1 MQYQPWKKCKTL
13 SIISV
18 MLTWSSIPLQALGHA
33 PGEEYTYL
41 NMFRKNSAPRRSDQ
55 YESISFANAEIGVR
69 SNTRVARKQNRRS
82 LHSVAGNFQDDF
94 MFDLAR
100 EYVQDKDDLLDG
112 AKVALK
118 YPRGAR
124 RKLASESSSETD
136 ESNNTEDGI
145 DPEENEESSDNS
157 NGKKGAP
164 NTTTEL
170 SNNSDEENEDNLVVE
185 DITSTKKISVKPVTV
200 KGIDDKDDDFVDA
213 DKENTDTKERP
224 DKSKAVPLK
233 VAGKK
238 QIAFDGVGATVDGE
252 DIKRVSFMLFRLLK
266 QYKAQSMVDVPC
278 RAHGTWMH
286 KLLEH
291 VEAEIPDFQYYCVD
305 TSTDILQAIKQ
316 RVGGKCR
323 AKFVFRKFWSEKLP
337 RADFVFSWSGLDKMQ
352 KDNVAAFLKKLH
364 NSDRHKY
371 VLLGS
376 YQKGSKVQK
385 KKATL
390 LNLRAKPFNLG
401 KPLRVVSKLS
411 IAPVRKQMYVYEASQ
426 MQEE

>member
-1 MQYQPWKKCKTL
+1 
-13 SIISV
+13 
-18 MLTWSSIPLQALGHA
+18 
-33 PGEEYTYL
+33 
-41 NMFRKNSAPRRSDQ
+41 
-55 YESISFANAEIGVR
+55 
-69 SNTRVARKQNRRS
+69 
-82 LHSVAGNFQDDF
+82 
-94 MFDLAR
+94 
-100 EYVQDKDDLLDG
+100 
-112 AKVALK
+112 
-118 YPRGAR
+118 
-124 RKLASESSSETD
+124 
-136 ESNNTEDGI
+136 
-145 DPEENEESSDNS
+145 
-157 NGKKGAP
+157 
-164 NTTTEL
+164 
-170 SNNSDEENEDNLVVE
+170 
-185 DITSTKKISVKPVTV
+185 
-200 KGIDDKDDDFVDA
+200 
-213 DKENTDTKERP
+213 
-224 DKSKAVPLK
+224 
-233 VAGKK
+233 
-238 QIAFDGVGATVDGE
+238 
-252 DIKRVSFMLFRLLK
+252 MLFRLLK